1 MARQKDTARHRLTY
15 AFDAYCGWC
24 YGFGPTIREFAEAN
38 AGRIELTVL
47 SGGLFTGPRAQ
58 PVSAY
63 PYIPQA
69 DARIGELTGAVF
81 GPGYAEA
88 FADGTAV
95 LDSAAAATA
104 LAALREQAPERT
116 LEFAGAL
123 QRAWYV
129 DGRSLSDPETV
140 RAVASGLGVDA
151 GAAVAAFADPATRR
165 AAEAEFR
172 EVRRLGVDSFP
183 TLLLHTPGGLRR
195 LGGPTTSARGLT
207 RALDQH

>member
-1 MARQKDTARHRLTY
+1 MAQHRLTY

-24 YGFGPTIREFAEAN
+24 YGFGPTIREFAVAN
-38 AGRIELTVL
+38 ADRIELSVL

-58 PVSAY
+58 PVAAF
-63 PYIPQA
+63 PYIAQA

-81 GPGYAEA
+81 GKGYADACAE
-88 FADGTAV
+88 GTSV

-104 LAALREQAPERT
+104 LAALREQAPGRT
-116 LEFAGAL
+116 LECAAAL

-129 DGRSLSDPETV
+129 DGRSLSDPATLRV
-140 RAVASGLGVDA
+140 VAEGLDGVDA
-151 GAAVAAFADPATRR
+151 DAAVAAFTDPATRR
-165 AAEAEFR
+165 TAEADFR

-183 TLLLHTPGGLRR
+183 TLLLHTPAGMRR
-195 LGGPTTSARGLT
+195 LGGPTTSARALT